1 VSAAAPTVLVTGAS
15 AGIGLEF
22 ARQYATLGWRV
33 LATYRG
39 SGAAPRL
46 HELAQCHA
54 NLAIHAMDVADE
66 AQVTVLANRLRS
78 SPIDVLINNAGVYS
92 EPDGSFATQSI
103 GAFRFALLERILAV
117 NVKGPLLVSQAF
129 LPHLR
134 AGQRRQ
140 IVCMSST
147 NGSLTQPFP
156 GGGATFY
163 RASKAALNRAM
174 QVMAEELSSER
185 IGVLLLHPGMVRTE
199 RFFEYREQ
207 RRDRTPLGSESLE
220 TPVAV
225 ARMIHTIDA
234 VDYAREA
241 RFLLYDGTP
250 LPW

>member
-1 VSAAAPTVLVTGAS
+1 MSARASTVLVTGAN

-22 ARQYATLGWRV
+22 ARQYAELGWDV
-33 LATYRG
+33 IATYRG
-39 SGAAPRL
+39 ASAAPVLR
-46 HELAQCHA
+46 ELARRHTR
-54 NLAIHAMDVADE
+54 LATHSMDVADE
-66 AQVTVLANRLRS
+66 GQVSALADRLLA
-78 SPIDVLINNAGVYS
+78 SPIDVLINNAGLYS
-92 EPDGSFATQSI
+92 EPDGSFATQNI
-103 GAFRFALLERILAV
+103 GAFRLALLEEILAV

-134 AGQRRQ
+134 AGHQRQ

-147 NGSLTQPFP
+147 NGSLTQPFR

-174 QVMAEELSSER
+174 QVMAEELCSEQ

-199 RFFEYREQ
+199 RFFEYRE
-207 RRDRTPLGSESLE
+207 RRGDTTPVGPDSLE

-225 ARMIHTIDA
+225 AQMIHTIDTA
-234 VDYAREA
+234 GYAPEA
-241 RFLLYDGTP
+241 RFLHYDGTP